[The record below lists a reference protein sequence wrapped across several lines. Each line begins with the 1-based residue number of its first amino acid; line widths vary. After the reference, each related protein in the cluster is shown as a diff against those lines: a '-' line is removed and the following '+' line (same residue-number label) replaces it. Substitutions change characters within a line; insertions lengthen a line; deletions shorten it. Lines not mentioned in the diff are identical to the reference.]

1 MKKHALA
8 LALALALVLLVV
20 PAVASA
26 SVTTLRLTE
35 KQTFQRYTDKGSKGE
50 SAGDIRTFG
59 GTVFQHGKK
68 VGHDKIRCV
77 VAATCDARVW
87 IQGGS
92 LISEGFVAKGP
103 NFTARITAGT
113 GRYAG
118 ARGTVTV
125 AGGPITQY
133 IVKLV
138 R

>member
-1 MKKHALA
+1 MKKHV
-8 LALALALVLLVV
+8 LALALVLLVV

-26 SVTTLRLTE
+26 STTTLRLTE

-68 VGHDKIRCV
+68 VGHDQIRCV
-77 VAATCDARVW
+77 VASTCDAQVW
-87 IQGGS
+87 IHGGS
-92 LISEGFVAKGP
+92 LISKGFIAKGP
-103 NFTARITAGT
+103 NFTARLTGGT

-118 ARGTVTV
+118 AHGTVAV
-125 AGGPITQY
+125 VGGPITHY
-133 IVKLV
+133 TVKLV